1 MSIISNLDDML
12 QYYILIVSLSTLLK
26 KTKKKTL
33 RVVISLWMMNEG
45 GGQNVKLLAWAAGEQ
60 RRSCGSA

>member
-1 MSIISNLDDML
+1 
-12 QYYILIVSLSTLLK
+12 
-26 KTKKKTL
+26 
-33 RVVISLWMMNEG
+33 MNEG